1 MMLITPATAEEP
13 YTAEAPSRK
22 ISIRSTI
29 DIGISDVSAE
39 APEDELVP
47 GIRRPSSNTKVA
59 SEPRPRKLMFDVAAS
74 PAP

>member
-1 MMLITPATAEEP
+1 MMLITPATAAEP

-29 DIGISDVSAE
+29 AIGIREVSAD
-39 APEDELVP
+39 APEEVLVP
-47 GIRRPSSNTKVA
+47 GIRRPSNSTRVA
-59 SEPRPRKLMFDVAAS
+59 SEPKPRKLMLEVAEE